1 MKLININNNEIYDFA
16 DNIKNGKLIVIP
28 TETVY
33 GLAANALDENAIKLI
48 FKVKGRP
55 QDNPLIIHTYSKE
68 NIYKFTKNQPKY
80 IDNIIDK
87 FMPGPITLV
96 LEKQDIIPKIVT
108 AGLKTVGIRIPNHSD
123 TLKFLKIV
131 DLPLA
136 APSANKSGKPSPTKV
151 EHIFNDYQNQDEI
164 YGIINGGECN
174 VGIESTIIK
183 CEEEKIIIL
192 RPGIINKS
200 MIQEIVDVDVIDYN
214 GNEILAPGMKYKHY
228 SPDIP
233 VFITKEI
240 NINPQVLNLS
250 YNGKIENT
258 FSFNEKN
265 IYSIFREVDK
275 NFNSINIVLTKELT
289 ENKALYNRILKASEK
304 S

>member
-1 MKLININNNEIYDFA
+1 MKLINNNNNEIYDFA

-33 GLAANALDENAIKLI
+33 GLAANALDENALKLI

-55 QDNPLIIHTYSKE
+55 QDNPLIIHTYSRE

-80 IDNIIDK
+80 IDKIIDK
-87 FMPGPITLV
+87 FMPGPLTLV
-96 LEKQDIIPKIVT
+96 LEKQDIISNIVT

-200 MIQEIVDVDVIDYN
+200 MIQEIVDVNVIDYN

-228 SPDIP
+228 SPDIL

>member
-68 NIYKFTKNQPKY
+68 NIYKFTKNQPRY
-80 IDNIIDK
+80 IDKIIDK
-87 FMPGPITLV
+87 FMPGPLTLV
-96 LEKQDIIPKIVT
+96 LEKQDIIPNIVT

-192 RPGIINKS
+192 RPGLINKS
-200 MIQEIVDVDVIDYN
+200 MIQEIVEVNVIDYN

-228 SPDIP
+228 SPDIL

>member
-80 IDNIIDK
+80 IDKIIDK
-87 FMPGPITLV
+87 FMPGPLTLV
-96 LEKQDIIPKIVT
+96 LEKQDIISNIVT

-200 MIQEIVDVDVIDYN
+200 MIQEIVDVNVIDYN

-228 SPDIP
+228 SPDIL

>member
-68 NIYKFTKNQPKY
+68 NIYKFSKNQPKY
-80 IDNIIDK
+80 IDKIIDK
-87 FMPGPITLV
+87 FMPGPLTLV
-96 LEKQDIIPKIVT
+96 LEKQDIIPNIVT

-200 MIQEIVDVDVIDYN
+200 MIQEIVDVNVIDYN

-228 SPDIP
+228 SPDIL

-240 NINPQVLNLS
+240 NINPQILNLS

>member
-1 MKLININNNEIYDFA
+1 MKLININSNEIYNFA
-16 DNIKNGKLIVIP
+16 ENLKNGKLIVIP

-33 GLAANALDENAIKLI
+33 GLAANALDEKAINLI

-68 NIYKFTKNQPKY
+68 NIYKLTKNQPKY
-80 IDNIIDK
+80 LDKIIDK
-87 FMPGPITLV
+87 FMPGPLTLV
-96 LEKQDIIPKIVT
+96 LEKQDFIPNIVT
-108 AGLKTVGIRIPNHSD
+108 AGLKTVGIRIPNHID

-131 DLPLA
+131 DLPIA
-136 APSANKSGKPSPTKV
+136 APSANKSGKPSPTKI
-151 EHIFNDYQNQDEI
+151 EHIFKDYQNEEEI
-164 YGIINGGECN
+164 YGIIDGGECK

-183 CEEEKIIIL
+183 CDEEKIIIL
-192 RPGIINKS
+192 RPGIIDKT
-200 MIQEIVDVDVIDYN
+200 MIQELVEVEVIDYN
-214 GNEILAPGMKYKHY
+214 GDEILAPGMKYKHY

-233 VFITKEI
+233 VFISKQI
-240 NINPQVLNLS
+240 DNNPQVLNLS

-258 FSFNEKN
+258 FSFDEKN
-265 IYSIFREVDK
+265 IYSIFREVDNK
-275 NFNSINIVLTKELT
+275 IISINIILTQELS

>member
-68 NIYKFTKNQPKY
+68 NIYKFSKNQPKY
-80 IDNIIDK
+80 IDKIIDK
-87 FMPGPITLV
+87 FMPGPLTLV
-96 LEKQDIIPKIVT
+96 LEKQDIIPNIVT

-200 MIQEIVDVDVIDYN
+200 MIQEIVDVNVIDYN

-228 SPDIP
+228 SPDIL

>member
-80 IDNIIDK
+80 IDKIIDK
-87 FMPGPITLV
+87 FMPGPLTLV
-96 LEKQDIIPKIVT
+96 LEKQDIISNIVT

-192 RPGIINKS
+192 RPGLINKS
-200 MIQEIVDVDVIDYN
+200 MIQEIVDVNVIDYN

-228 SPDIP
+228 SPDIL

>member
-1 MKLININNNEIYDFA
+1 LKLININNNEIYDFA

-68 NIYKFTKNQPKY
+68 NIYKFSKNQPKY
-80 IDNIIDK
+80 IDKIIDK
-87 FMPGPITLV
+87 FMPGPLTLV
-96 LEKQDIIPKIVT
+96 LEKQDIIPNIVT

-200 MIQEIVDVDVIDYN
+200 MIQEIVDVNVIDYN

-228 SPDIP
+228 SPDIL

-240 NINPQVLNLS
+240 NINPQILNLS